1 MAARIPS
8 VMEGPLITRTSG
20 PGGSHEW
27 VHHSSALP
35 VLSIHGR
42 RSPEALQVSGGG
54 AGEASG
60 DDAPADPEPGGGVPW
75 GPAPE
80 LALPGP
86 SDPALWTNI
95 HFAAPAWNHPRR
107 VRRLQTIALAM
118 VASPGLSLPQLF
130 PQWLGGMPT
139 SSLVIT
145 QPDV

>member
-1 MAARIPS
+1 MHRR
-8 VMEGPLITRTSG
+8 TRN
-20 PGGSHEW
+20 PAGGL
-27 VHHSSALP
+27 SS
-35 VLSIHGR
+35 
-42 RSPEALQVSGGG
+42 
-54 AGEASG
+54 
-60 DDAPADPEPGGGVPW
+60 DPPRNWPCQF
-75 GPAPE
+75 A
-80 LALPGP
+80 

-118 VASPGLSLPQLF
+118 AASPGLSLPQLF